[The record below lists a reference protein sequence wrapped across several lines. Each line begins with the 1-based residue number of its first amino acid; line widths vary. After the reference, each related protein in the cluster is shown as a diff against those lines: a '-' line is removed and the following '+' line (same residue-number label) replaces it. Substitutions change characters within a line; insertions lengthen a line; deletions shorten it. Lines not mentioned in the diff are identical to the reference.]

1 MNPAHS
7 RFSAGERLARFPW
20 LLVWVGLGIYC
31 SFSLWFG
38 IAGLV
43 YPYQLDYGEGIV
55 LWFARQLAHGHSIY
69 KGLSGLPYASSNYP
83 PLGILLAALLMP
95 IFGEGYAAGRLVNF
109 GSALLVAALIYR
121 IVAAETQ
128 DRRGG
133 ALAALLFL
141 GSPYVFHWIA
151 LFRVDLL
158 GLGFA
163 FAGIYAVWKAG
174 REAPGARAE
183 RIYLLLALLLFLL
196 ALYTKQTLFAA
207 PAAAF
212 FALWRSNRRL
222 AAAYGLALVAIGG
235 GVYLALDYF
244 TGGAL
249 SFGLLTSNAT
259 VFMPEQLVNLLG
271 NFSVT
276 FPVLLALA
284 FFGLV
289 QRVQRGNINVLDW
302 YAVTSFAALVMAGR
316 TGAWENYFLEAIASA
331 CVLAGIA
338 LAKWLSTRTPSAHSE
353 SQALGGSSLRLA
365 LPLLLFAQLA
375 LMWADPRIA
384 VDLMAKDFPA
394 NQALDALLRNTQ
406 GIIISEDMGALA
418 TSGKDVTY
426 YTFQYSSLARSG
438 KWDQSWELDGLRDG
452 MFPLV
457 ILEHG
462 TREDVDHYRR
472 FTREFVSA
480 LDRYYGRVQTIGK
493 YEVYAPAPLVK
504 LQSASFGDSI
514 AMVGWSVVP
523 LSFQP
528 GVVQVTMV
536 WQAQR
541 AMEQR
546 FTPFVHLVN
555 AEGVN
560 ATQDDHEPHDGAYPT
575 TRWAAGE
582 MVREVYVLKM
592 PADLPAGK
600 YTVRAGWYDSDS
612 KDRLAVPGSA
622 DDSVELMS
630 LVVPSS
636 E

>member
-1 MNPAHS
+1 MNSAHS
-7 RFSAGERLARFPW
+7 RFSAGEQLARFPW
-20 LLVWVGLGIYC
+20 LLVWVGLVIYC
-31 SFSLWFG
+31 SFSIWFG
-38 IAGLV
+38 IVGLV

-55 LWFARQLAHGHSIY
+55 LWFAQQLAHGHSIY

-83 PLGILLAALLMP
+83 PLGMLLAALFMP
-95 IFGEGYAAGRLVNF
+95 IFGEGYAAGRMLNF
-109 GSALLVAALIYR
+109 GSALLVATLIYR
-121 IVAAETQ
+121 IVADETQ

-174 REAPGARAE
+174 REATGTRPE
-183 RIYLLLALLLFLL
+183 RIWLLLAVLLFLF

-212 FALWRSNRRL
+212 FALWRGNRQT
-222 AAAYGLALVAIGG
+222 AIVFGFALVAVGG
-235 GVYLALDYF
+235 GVYVALDYF
-244 TGGAL
+244 TAGAL

-259 VFMPEQLVNLLG
+259 VFMPEQLINLLG
-271 NFSVT
+271 NFAGT

-289 QRVQRGNINVLDW
+289 QRVRRGNINILDW
-302 YAVTSFAALVMAGR
+302 YAVTSFAALAMAGR
-316 TGAWENYFLEAIASA
+316 MGAWENYFFEAIASA
-331 CVLAGIA
+331 SVLVGIA
-338 LAKWLSTRTPSAHSE
+338 LTRWLSPR
-353 SQALGGSSLRLA
+353 SQPARPAAQNLGIAGLRLA
-365 LPLLLFAQLA
+365 LPLLLLAQLA

-394 NQALDALLRNTQ
+394 NQALDALLHNTQ

-418 TSGKDVTY
+418 TSGKDVAY

-438 KWDQSWELDGLRDG
+438 KWDQRWELNGLRDG
-452 MFPLV
+452 LFPLV

-472 FTREFVSA
+472 FTREFVAA
-480 LDRYYGRVQTIGK
+480 LDRYYGRMQTIGK
-493 YEVYAPAPLVK
+493 YDIYAPAPLAK

-514 AMVGWSVVP
+514 AMEGWSVVP
-523 LSFQP
+523 LSFEP
-528 GVVQVTMV
+528 GVVQVTIV

-541 AMEQR
+541 VMEQR
-546 FTPFVHLVN
+546 YTAFVHLVN

-560 ATQDDHEPHDGAYPT
+560 VTQDDHEPHDGAYPT
-575 TRWAAGE
+575 PRWAAGE

-592 PADLPAGK
+592 PADLPTGK
-600 YTVRAGWYDSDS
+600 YTISAGWYDSES
-612 KDRLAVPGSA
+612 KDRLAVTGSA